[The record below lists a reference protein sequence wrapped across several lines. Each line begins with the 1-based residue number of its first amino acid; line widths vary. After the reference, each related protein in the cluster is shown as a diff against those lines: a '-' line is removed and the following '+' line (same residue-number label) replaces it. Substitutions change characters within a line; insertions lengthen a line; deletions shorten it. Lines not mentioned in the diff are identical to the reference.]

1 VRLVPAAAIDSDRPS
16 VKNTIPVKEYL
27 LATEAVLSRLSE
39 ERQKRFTPY
48 EEIYDLGPA
57 RAGYEPLGYLWD
69 REQAAQRTEVT
80 ANEAASKKQAVE
92 AVAREGDEAMRTAF
106 R

>member
-1 VRLVPAAAIDSDRPS
+1 MVSSGQDPDDMPDSILRLELTASSVRLVPAAAIDSDRPS

-57 RAGYEPLGYLWD
+57 RAGYEPLG
-69 REQAAQRTEVT
+69 
-80 ANEAASKKQAVE
+80 
-92 AVAREGDEAMRTAF
+92 
-106 R
+106 